1 MWALTVLAV
10 ALTLVLASLNE
21 SSSSFRNAAVIS
33 LLILAFST
41 VGALV
46 ASRRP
51 ENPIGWLFCSG
62 TFVWIL
68 GELALEY
75 AVYAP
80 IVDPGALPAGAWAVW
95 FGVWAR
101 GVGWFLIVVF
111 FSCCSLRGDCPPGAG
126 VRFCG
131 ELWVTLRSSNSCS
144 GCLRN
149 RSTSGCCLSATR

>member
-1 MWALTVLAV
+1 MSARTAARLGWSLWGVTIALVCGG
-10 ALTLVLASLNE
+10 
-21 SSSSFRNAAVIS
+21 
-33 LLILAFST
+33 LILAFST

-51 ENPIGWLFCSG
+51 ENAIGWIFCFG
-62 TFVWIL
+62 ALVWIL

-75 AVYAP
+75 AVYAL
-80 IVDPGALPAGAWAVW
+80 INDPGALPAGAWAAW

-111 FSCCSLRGDCPPGAG
+111 LLLLFPTGDYLPGAG

-131 ELWVTLRSSNSCS
+131 EPWVTSHSSRWSS

-149 RSTSGCCLSATR
+149 RSTSGWRRSHATR